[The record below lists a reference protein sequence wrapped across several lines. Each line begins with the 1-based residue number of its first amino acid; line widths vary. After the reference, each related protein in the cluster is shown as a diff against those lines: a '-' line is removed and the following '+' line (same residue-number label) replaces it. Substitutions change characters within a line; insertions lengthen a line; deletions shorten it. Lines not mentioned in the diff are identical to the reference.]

1 MEEQIQVDQEKTE
14 NPISEVENLK
24 NYIQNSDKTKIV
36 EFICKLNKE
45 QRLKLKE
52 TYVASYG
59 TELIKDLE
67 KVLSGNVEKL
77 VCGLI
82 KSFIDFDAEQIYLSM
97 KGLGTDEDTLS
108 EMIAT
113 KPSRHLNK
121 IKQRYPELYNETL
134 ENDIKGDTS
143 DYYRNILIAMI
154 QGGRS
159 DNPYPN
165 SQKMKDI
172 VNKLNDDNENIFNI
186 FCEGNKDGFSL
197 TKLAKTAKELGD
209 DVTAN
214 KMMKLIEQAK
224 LFNKEITLDEFQDIL
239 NDDYD
244 NDNNIKSSNESEDF
258 EEKENSNLKLKKEE
272 EDKKTIS
279 SKNEDP
285 KENEADKTNKR
296 YHRRYRDTKNKSE
309 NNDKVNNNNK
319 YKGQTKY
326 RKNK

>member
-1 MEEQIQVDQEKTE
+1 MEEQIQVDQGTTE

-45 QRLKLKE
+45 QRMKLKE

-172 VNKLNDDNENIFNI
+172 VNKLNDDNENIKESFVSYLVNCSYGEICTICREYEKVHNKNILEGIKNKFGKDEYNFFNVLLNYI
-186 FCEGNKDGFSL
+186 SDPGKFFAEKIHGFKD
-197 TKLAKTAKELGD
+197 KD
-209 DVTAN
+209 
-214 KMMKLIEQAK
+214 LIRIIVSNE
-224 LFNKEITLDEFQDIL
+224 EIL
-239 NDDYD
+239 NDIKDAYKELYNTELID
-244 NDNNIKSSNESEDF
+244 DIKNNTDGDF
-258 EEKENSNLKLKKEE
+258 QIGLSILIQK
-272 EDKKTIS
+272 
-279 SKNEDP
+279 
-285 KENEADKTNKR
+285 
-296 YHRRYRDTKNKSE
+296 
-309 NNDKVNNNNK
+309 
-319 YKGQTKY
+319 
-326 RKNK
+326 

>member
-1 MEEQIQVDQEKTE
+1 MEEQIQVDQETTE

-45 QRLKLKE
+45 QRMKLKE

-172 VNKLNDDNENIFNI
+172 VNKLNDDNENIKESFVSYLVNCSYGEICTICREYEKIHNKNILEGIKNKFGKDEYNFFNVLLNYI
-186 FCEGNKDGFSL
+186 SDPGKFFAEKIHGFKD
-197 TKLAKTAKELGD
+197 KD
-209 DVTAN
+209 
-214 KMMKLIEQAK
+214 LIRIIVSNE
-224 LFNKEITLDEFQDIL
+224 EIL
-239 NDDYD
+239 NDIKDAYKELYNTELID
-244 NDNNIKSSNESEDF
+244 DIKNNTDGDF
-258 EEKENSNLKLKKEE
+258 QIGLSILIQK
-272 EDKKTIS
+272 
-279 SKNEDP
+279 
-285 KENEADKTNKR
+285 
-296 YHRRYRDTKNKSE
+296 
-309 NNDKVNNNNK
+309 
-319 YKGQTKY
+319 
-326 RKNK
+326 

>member
-1 MEEQIQVDQEKTE
+1 MEEQIQVDQGTTE

-67 KVLSGNVEKL
+67 KVLPGNAEKL

-172 VNKLNDDNENIFNI
+172 VNKLNDDNENIKESFVSYLVNCSYGEICTICREYEKIHNKNILEGIKNKFGKDEYNFFNVLLNYI
-186 FCEGNKDGFSL
+186 SDPGKFFAEKIHGFKD
-197 TKLAKTAKELGD
+197 KD
-209 DVTAN
+209 
-214 KMMKLIEQAK
+214 LIRIIVSNE
-224 LFNKEITLDEFQDIL
+224 EIL
-239 NDDYD
+239 NDIKDAYKELYNTELID
-244 NDNNIKSSNESEDF
+244 DIKNNTDGDF
-258 EEKENSNLKLKKEE
+258 QIGLSILIQK
-272 EDKKTIS
+272 
-279 SKNEDP
+279 
-285 KENEADKTNKR
+285 
-296 YHRRYRDTKNKSE
+296 
-309 NNDKVNNNNK
+309 
-319 YKGQTKY
+319 
-326 RKNK
+326 

>member
-172 VNKLNDDNENIFNI
+172 VNKLNDDNENIKESFVSYLINCSYGEICTICREYEKVHNKNILEGIKNKFGKDEYNFFNVLLNYI
-186 FCEGNKDGFSL
+186 SDPGKFFAEKIHGFKD
-197 TKLAKTAKELGD
+197 KD
-209 DVTAN
+209 
-214 KMMKLIEQAK
+214 LIRIIVSNE
-224 LFNKEITLDEFQDIL
+224 EIL
-239 NDDYD
+239 NDIKDAYKELYNTELID
-244 NDNNIKSSNESEDF
+244 DIKNNTDGDF
-258 EEKENSNLKLKKEE
+258 QIGLSILIQK
-272 EDKKTIS
+272 
-279 SKNEDP
+279 
-285 KENEADKTNKR
+285 
-296 YHRRYRDTKNKSE
+296 
-309 NNDKVNNNNK
+309 
-319 YKGQTKY
+319 
-326 RKNK
+326 